1 MALRVEELE
10 SHLNNLTV
18 PLLNYL
24 DQDTFDN
31 KQSVRDMLLI
41 QAVLALG
48 NEVNMLRVA
57 LNTNSIDLEECINRI
72 VDESIRVVMSETK

>member
-57 LNTNSIDLEECINRI
+57 LNTNSIDLEECVNRI
-72 VDESIRVVMSETK
+72 VDESIRVVMIGTK

>member
-24 DQDTFDN
+24 GQDTFDN
-31 KQSVRDMLLI
+31 KQSVRDMILI

-57 LNTNSIDLEECINRI
+57 LNTNSIDLEECVNRI
-72 VDESIRVVMSETK
+72 VDESIRVVRSETK